1 MKKYLGLIVLAALA
15 GTAVLVVNAAPS
27 DKQAR
32 SSNTVSD
39 AQISQLDK
47 RLGERVV
54 EQQEL
59 LAMVEKLLRMDYAQ
73 KALQSPDNGN
83 VLSGKAKPPA
93 APVAPAGAT
102 VAKAKAVEPPPP
114 PPWWLSYKPQMVY
127 MSGNDHY
134 AVVNGKMRMT
144 GQSLGDDVVVDKI
157 EDDLVVLRQGRE
169 HHTFFLKK

>member
-15 GTAVLVVNAAPS
+15 GTTVLAVNAAQG
-27 DKQAR
+27 DKQTR

-59 LAMVEKLLRMDYAQ
+59 LAMVEKLLRMDFAQ
-73 KALQSPDNGN
+73 KIMDSPDGSNI
-83 VLSGKAKPPA
+83 LSGRAKPPAPPA
-93 APVAPAGAT
+93 APVGAT
-102 VAKAKAVEPPPP
+102 VATAKAVAPPP
-114 PPWWLSYKPQMVY
+114 PPWWQSYKPQMVY
-127 MSGNDHY
+127 MSGDERY

-144 GQSLGDDVVVDKI
+144 GQSLGDEVVVDKI
-157 EDDLVVLRQGRE
+157 EDDLVVLRQGSE
-169 HHTFFLKK
+169 HHTYFLKK